1 MILKKY
7 IVCKILFINVG
18 LGIRIVQ
25 ASSGAR
31 STMKKL
37 HL

>member
-1 MILKKY
+1 MISKKY

-18 LGIRIVQ
+18 LGIRTEQ
-25 ASSGAR
+25 ALSGAR
-31 STMKKL
+31 STTKKL